1 MRVLTPGRPPRS
13 AELLDQT
20 PRSLEAL
27 LTGEHDEPP
36 YRARQI
42 LHAIY
47 QEGRLVR
54 REMVSDALQ
63 PIEADE
69 LAPSEWSRGEGD

>member
-1 MRVLTPGRPPRS
+1 MTRRDEDRDGDGIIDTRS
-13 AELLDQT
+13 
-20 PRSLEAL
+20 
-27 LTGEHDEPP
+27 
-36 YRARQI
+36 
-42 LHAIY
+42 IY